1 MTRCSRWKCQNVKTL
16 QSMTT
21 IECNNVTLKQ
31 SFAILI
37 SIFGIALKITSE
49 LFLSTPNNY
58 RISKYVSC
66 TILFLM
72 KCSLASWNRV
82 KLVSNLNNETR
93 ELFHDVTSWCI
104 FPWNW
109 IWATIFHKSLNNL
122 HKVNMQYILR
132 EVDN

>member
-93 ELFHDVTSWCI
+93 ELFHDVTSWYI
-104 FPWNW
+104 
-109 IWATIFHKSLNNL
+109 SLKLNL
-122 HKVNMQYILR
+122 SYHLPQIIKQFTQSKHAIYFKGGW
-132 EVDN
+132 